1 MCWTSKNLKIKTA
14 KRDIPIWKIVEFD
27 NKRQVYISPF
37 KYYQYVHDITK
48 YHANDFLE
56 YLTIL
61 MK

>member
-1 MCWTSKNLKIKTA
+1 MCLESKNLKIKTA

-37 KYYQYVHDITK
+37 KYYQYVPDITK